1 MKKLNVCA
9 QVETVR
15 ANCAARRSVAAPR
28 LLLAAACAALAL
40 LLPALSAHADAPDFR
55 EGMSHTE
62 VRRHGDEAMARGDV
76 LAGVRHGGVTW
87 S

>member
-15 ANCAARRSVAAPR
+15 ANCAARRPAAAPR

-40 LLPALSAHADAPDFR
+40 LLPALSARGDAPDFR

-76 LAGVRHGGVTW
+76 LAGVRHGGATW

>member
-1 MKKLNVCA
+1 MKESCA
-9 QVETVR
+9 R
-15 ANCAARRSVAAPR
+15 FWNICA
-28 LLLAAACAALAL
+28 LAALAL
-40 LLPALSAHADAPDFR
+40 LLPAPAARADAPDFR